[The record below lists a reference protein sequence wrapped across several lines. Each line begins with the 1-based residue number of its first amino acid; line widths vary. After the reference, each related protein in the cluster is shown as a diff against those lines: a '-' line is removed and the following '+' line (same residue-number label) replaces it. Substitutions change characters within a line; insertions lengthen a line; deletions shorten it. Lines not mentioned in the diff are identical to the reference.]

1 MKKFVSI
8 LIIICLVFGAA
19 ITYTGCGAN
28 DAAESETSPE
38 PSAEP
43 SESVDDT
50 ETETASVPQLDFEAL
65 YASHDADEVVMT
77 MDGEDVTWEE
87 YFYWLYYS
95 GVQVN
100 NYINQMA
107 ANMSAYGMN
116 VTWDDAADDSG
127 ISFKDYVVQLA
138 EDNIRQIHS
147 IKKFS
152 AENDVTLTE
161 DNLKAIEEQRKT
173 DMVNL
178 CGEEVSDEEFAEF
191 LKSTYYLPIKVYD
204 DMNEINYLY
213 QNCFAKLYGENGE
226 KLSDEKAEA
235 YLKDSGYMN
244 AAHILFMTV
253 DPSTGEALDD
263 ETIAE
268 KKALADKFAAEL
280 AGITDTEKLQERFAE
295 IKDEYCEDTGKEAY
309 PDGYIFTPGTMVTE
323 FEDTV
328 NALEDYQVS
337 EPVESRYGYH
347 IIMRLPLTIDTVL
360 KTSDS
365 GTPLT
370 ARALAA
376 NQEYGEKLD
385 ACNDGIEIVYTDAF
399 TGFGIADYIK

>member
-77 MDGEDVTWEE
+77 MDGENVTWEE

-116 VTWDDAADDSG
+116 VTWDDAADDTG

-178 CGEEVSDEEFAEF
+178 CGEEVSDEKFAEF

-213 QNCFAKLYGENGE
+213 QNCFAKLYGEDGE

>member
-77 MDGEDVTWEE
+77 MDGENVTWEE

-116 VTWDDAADDSG
+116 VTWDDAADDTG

-178 CGEEVSDEEFAEF
+178 CGEEVSDDEFVEF

-213 QNCFAKLYGENGE
+213 QNCFAKLYGEDGE

>member
-107 ANMSAYGMN
+107 ANMSAYGMD
-116 VTWDDAADDSG
+116 VSWDDAADDTG

-213 QNCFAKLYGENGE
+213 QNCFAKLYGEDGE

-268 KKALADKFAAEL
+268 KKALAEKFAAEL

>member
-116 VTWDDAADDSG
+116 VTWDDAADDTG

-226 KLSDEKAEA
+226 KLSDDKAEA

>member
-161 DNLKAIEEQRKT
+161 NNLKAIEEQRKT

-191 LKSTYYLPIKVYD
+191 LKSTYYLPIKVYN

-213 QNCFAKLYGENGE
+213 QNCFAKLYGEDGE

-263 ETIAE
+263 DTIAE

>member
-8 LIIICLVFGAA
+8 LIIICLIFGAA

-28 DAAESETSPE
+28 NAAEPETSPE
-38 PSAEP
+38 PSVEP

-138 EDNIRQIHS
+138 EENIRQIHS

-213 QNCFAKLYGENGE
+213 QNCFAKLYGEDGE

-244 AAHILFMTV
+244 ATHILFMTV

-385 ACNDGIEIVYTDAF
+385 ACSEGIEVVYTDAF

>member
-107 ANMSAYGMN
+107 ANMSAYGMD
-116 VTWDDAADDSG
+116 VSWDDAADDTG

-213 QNCFAKLYGENGE
+213 QNCFAKLYGEDGE

-347 IIMRLPLTIDTVL
+347 IIMRLPLTVDTVL

>member
-65 YASHDADEVVMT
+65 YASHDVDEVVMT

-213 QNCFAKLYGENGE
+213 QNCFAKLYGEDGE

>member
-116 VTWDDAADDSG
+116 VTWDDAADDTG

-138 EDNIRQIHS
+138 EENIRQIHS

-213 QNCFAKLYGENGE
+213 QNCFAKLYGEDGE

-263 ETIAE
+263 DTIAE

>member
-1 MKKFVSI
+1 M
-8 LIIICLVFGAA
+8 
-19 ITYTGCGAN
+19 
-28 DAAESETSPE
+28 
-38 PSAEP
+38 
-43 SESVDDT
+43 
-50 ETETASVPQLDFEAL
+50 
-65 YASHDADEVVMT
+65 
-77 MDGEDVTWEE
+77 
-87 YFYWLYYS
+87 
-95 GVQVN
+95 N

-116 VTWDDAADDSG
+116 VTWDDAADDTG

-178 CGEEVSDEEFAEF
+178 CGEEVSDDEFAEF

-213 QNCFAKLYGENGE
+213 QNCFAKLYGEDGE

>member
-107 ANMSAYGMN
+107 ANMSAYGMD
-116 VTWDDAADDSG
+116 VSWDDAADDTG

-213 QNCFAKLYGENGE
+213 QNCFAKLYGEDGE

>member
-77 MDGEDVTWEE
+77 MDGENVTWEE

-116 VTWDDAADDSG
+116 VTWDDAADDTG

-152 AENDVTLTE
+152 ADNDVTLTE

-178 CGEEVSDEEFAEF
+178 CGEEVSDDEFAEF

-213 QNCFAKLYGENGE
+213 QNCFAKLYGEDGE

>member
-8 LIIICLVFGAA
+8 LIIICLIFGAT

-116 VTWDDAADDSG
+116 VTWDDAADDTG

-138 EDNIRQIHS
+138 EENIRQIHS

-213 QNCFAKLYGENGE
+213 QNCFAKLYGEDGE

>member
-77 MDGEDVTWEE
+77 MDGENVTWEE

-116 VTWDDAADDSG
+116 VTWDDAADDTG

-213 QNCFAKLYGENGE
+213 QNCFAKLYGEDGE

-253 DPSTGEALDD
+253 DPSTDEALDD

>member
-38 PSAEP
+38 PSADP

-116 VTWDDAADDSG
+116 VTWDDAADDTG

-213 QNCFAKLYGENGE
+213 QNCFAKLYGEDGE

>member
-213 QNCFAKLYGENGE
+213 QNCFAKLYGEDGE

-263 ETIAE
+263 DTIAE

-309 PDGYIFTPGTMVTE
+309 PNGYIFTPGTMVTE

>member
-65 YASHDADEVVMT
+65 YASHDTDEVVMT

-116 VTWDDAADDSG
+116 VTWDDAADDTG

-213 QNCFAKLYGENGE
+213 QNCFAKLYGEDGE
-226 KLSDEKAEA
+226 KLSDDKAEA

-244 AAHILFMTV
+244 ATHILFMTV

-337 EPVESRYGYH
+337 EPVKSRYGYH

>member
-116 VTWDDAADDSG
+116 VTWDDAADDTG

-178 CGEEVSDEEFAEF
+178 CGEEVSDEKFAEF

-213 QNCFAKLYGENGE
+213 QNCFAKLYGEDGE

-295 IKDEYCEDTGKEAY
+295 IKDEYCEDSGKEAY

>member
-28 DAAESETSPE
+28 NAAEPETSPE
-38 PSAEP
+38 PSVEP

-116 VTWDDAADDSG
+116 VTWDDAADDTG

-138 EDNIRQIHS
+138 EENIRQIHS

-178 CGEEVSDEEFAEF
+178 CGEEVSDEEFLTVHDTLTAAGFEHYEVSNYALPGF
-191 LKSTYYLPIKVYD
+191 RARHNASYWHGTKYLGIGP
-204 DMNEINYLY
+204 
-213 QNCFAKLYGENGE
+213 
-226 KLSDEKAEA
+226 
-235 YLKDSGYMN
+235 
-244 AAHILFMTV
+244 AAHSF
-253 DPSTGEALDD
+253 DGEERHWNASSV
-263 ETIAE
+263 EKYIAG
-268 KKALADKFAAEL
+268 APA
-280 AGITDTEKLQERFAE
+280 
-295 IKDEYCEDTGKEAY
+295 GKEVLTRRDRFNEYVMTALR
-309 PDGYIFTPGTMVTE
+309 
-323 FEDTV
+323 TV
-328 NALEDYQVS
+328 EGIDLE
-337 EPVESRYGYH
+337 EAAARFGAK
-347 IIMRLPLTIDTVL
+347 RLARMQEEAAPFLR
-360 KTSDS
+360 S
-365 GTPLT
+365 GTLRI
-370 ARALAA
+370 ARGRMALPP
-376 NQEYGEKLD
+376 EKFLISD
-385 ACNDGIEIVYTDAF
+385 AVIGALFET
-399 TGFGIADYIK
+399 

>member
-116 VTWDDAADDSG
+116 VTWDDAADDTG

-178 CGEEVSDEEFAEF
+178 CGEEVSDEKFAEF

-213 QNCFAKLYGENGE
+213 QNCFAKLYGEDGE

>member
-1 MKKFVSI
+1 MNKFVSI
-8 LIIICLVFGAA
+8 LILICLAFGAA

-77 MDGEDVTWEE
+77 RDGENVTWEE

-116 VTWDDAADDSG
+116 VTWDDAADDTG

-173 DMVNL
+173 DLVNL
-178 CGEEVSDEEFAEF
+178 CGEEVSDDEFAEF

-213 QNCFAKLYGENGE
+213 QNCFAKLYGEDGE